1 MKKYIKLAIT
11 VFLFIVLIILSYFTI
26 KNYNLYTSIKK
37 DDNNVS
43 NIVDNK
49 IKVGFSLG
57 TLKEERWIKDK
68 DILMAKL
75 TELGGD
81 VLIQNANNNDEDQLQ
96 QVKYLISEGIDVLII
111 VPNDLEKA
119 SKAVE
124 LAKKNGI
131 KVISYDR
138 LILNSNVD
146 LYISFDNVKVGEF
159 MATSLVNNAPKGN
172 YLIINGAKSDNN
184 TTLIKNGY
192 DKVLKNNNDINIIGE
207 KWAENW
213 MTEYAFNVTDE
224 FIQEKHKIDAI
235 IAGDD
240 SLAGGAIKALSE
252 HRLAGQVKVVAQDAD
267 LAACQRIVEGTQLM
281 TVYKPIEKLAFAAA
295 NMAMAMAKGEEM
307 NIKDTI
313 YDGRYNVPYYVIQPI
328 PVDINNIDETI
339 IKDGF
344 HMKNEV
350 YRNK

>member
-1 MKKYIKLAIT
+1 MKNYIKIAIT
-11 VFLFIVLIILSYFTI
+11 VCLFIVLIILSYFTI
-26 KNYNLYTSIKK
+26 KNYNLYSSMKK
-37 DDNNVS
+37 DDNEVS
-43 NIVDNK
+43 NIVDNRV
-49 IKVGFSLG
+49 KVGFSLG

-75 TELGGD
+75 TELGGE

-124 LAKKNGI
+124 LAKKNGV

-146 LYISFDNVKVGEF
+146 LYISFDNVKVGEL
-159 MATSLVNNAPKGN
+159 MANHLVNNAPKGS

-184 TTLIKNGY
+184 TKLIKNGY
-192 DKVLKNNNDINIIGE
+192 DKVLKNNKDISIIGE

-224 FIQEKHKIDAI
+224 FIQEGHKINAI

-240 SLAGGAIKALSE
+240 GLAGGAIKALSE
-252 HRLAGQVKVVAQDAD
+252 HRLAGEVKVVAQDAD

-295 NMAMAMAKGEEM
+295 NMAMALAKEEDL
-307 NIKDTI
+307 NIKDSI
-313 YDGRYNVPYYVIQPI
+313 YDGKYYVPYYVIQPI
-328 PVDINNIDETI
+328 AVDINNIDETI

>member
-1 MKKYIKLAIT
+1 MKNNIKIAIT
-11 VFLFIVLIILSYFTI
+11 ILLFIVLIILTYFTV

-37 DDNNVS
+37 EDNEVS
-43 NIVDNK
+43 NIEDNR

-75 TELGGD
+75 TELGGE

-96 QVKYLISEGIDVLII
+96 QVKYLLSEGIDVLII

-124 LAKKNGI
+124 LAKKNGV

-146 LYISFDNVKVGEF
+146 LYISFDNEKVGEL
-159 MATSLVNNAPKGN
+159 MAKSLESNVHKGN
-172 YLIINGAKSDNN
+172 YLIINGATSDNN
-184 TTLIKNGY
+184 TALIKNGY
-192 DKVLKNNNDINIIGE
+192 DKVLKNNKNINIIGE

-213 MTEYAFNVTDE
+213 MAEYAFKVTDE
-224 FIQEKHKIDAI
+224 FIQGGHNIDAI

-240 SLAGGAIKALSE
+240 SLAGEAIKALSE
-252 HRLAGQVKVVAQDAD
+252 HRLAGKVKVAAQDAD
-267 LAACQRIVEGTQLM
+267 LAACQRIVEGTQHM
-281 TVYKPIEKLAFAAA
+281 TVYKPIEKLASAAA
-295 NMAMAMAKGEEM
+295 NMAMALAKEEDLHV
-307 NIKDTI
+307 KEYI
-313 YDGRYNVPYYVIQPI
+313 YDGKYNVPYYIIQPI
-328 PVDINNIDETI
+328 AVDINNIDETI

-344 HMKNEV
+344 HMKNDI